1 MTRKKIAYLY
11 YRNWAYEILKHIH
24 QIQIERKDFVISD
37 VICLEDTS
45 DDLSFLDSQT
55 SIHYVDP
62 TKPNDLINIFKAS
75 NAKLVFCYSW
85 SWIIP
90 SEIVDSYH
98 CICLHPSKLPEYRGG
113 SPIQNQVLDGVLD
126 SAVTVFKMNS
136 GIDTGPIYRQIRF
149 SLDAPIEEV
158 FKRMSGIGKVVS
170 NDLIADY
177 LNEDLLFENQGNEN
191 ASIAKRRKP
200 SESCISIEAILNIN
214 FIDFQRMVNVLRDPY
229 PNLNI
234 EFGEFLLNITRIHFF
249 SALPENK
256 CLLSKDSLLG
266 YIQDKEIFVET
277 LDGFALISEYSIK
290 KRELA

>member
-136 GIDTGPIYRQIRF
+136 GKSSYAIFRRQTYPNRQFRCWAFFECF
-149 SLDAPIEEV
+149 SEKDNISLEHIQ
-158 FKRMSGIGKVVS
+158 KQ
-170 NDLIADY
+170 N
-177 LNEDLLFENQGNEN
+177 
-191 ASIAKRRKP
+191 
-200 SESCISIEAILNIN
+200 ISIEI
-214 FIDFQRMVNVLRDPY
+214 
-229 PNLNI
+229 
-234 EFGEFLLNITRIHFF
+234 
-249 SALPENK
+249 
-256 CLLSKDSLLG
+256 
-266 YIQDKEIFVET
+266 YI
-277 LDGFALISEYSIK
+277 
-290 KRELA
+290 